1 MIKFFRKIRYNLM
14 EQNKTAKY
22 LKYAIGEIVLVVIG
36 ILIAL
41 QINNWNEN
49 RKSDIFENEILTQ
62 IRANL
67 IKDKSVLADYIN
79 NAELA
84 TASIDKILAEDM
96 PLKVNDSVKYW
107 LANVVRFDRYRP
119 LTNAYEVLKSQ
130 GIDKVS
136 NKQLQFL
143 LGMYYDDQSVE
154 ANIASHDLEIMFLT
168 DWLPILKKNIVHQ
181 KFGVM
186 LQLQDYSELKVGG
199 EIRNLLI
206 LNRDNW
212 SGSDNTLKKT
222 LALIE
227 QILTIIN
234 QELDD

>member
-1 MIKFFRKIRYNLM
+1 M
-14 EQNKTAKY
+14 ETGKTGKY
-22 LKYAIGEIVLVVIG
+22 LKYAIGEIILVVIG

-49 RKSDIFENEILTQ
+49 RKSKIFENEILTQ

-67 IKDKSVLADYIN
+67 IKDRLVLKDFIE
-79 NAELA
+79 NAENA
-84 TASIDKILAEDM
+84 GTSIDKILGED
-96 PLKVNDSVKYW
+96 LSVIVNDSIKYW
-107 LANVVRFDRYRP
+107 LGDVIRFDRYRA

-154 ANIASHDLEIMFLT
+154 ASTACHDLEKMFIN
-168 DWLPILKKNIVHQ
+168 DWIPILKKNIVTQ
-181 KFGVM
+181 VFGKLVD
-186 LQLQDYSELKVGG
+186 LQDYSGLKHGG

-212 SGSDNTLKKT
+212 NGSNNTLKQT
-222 LALIE
+222 YDLINK
-227 QILTIIN
+227 ILDLIN
-234 QELDD
+234 SELND